1 MKKLL
6 LGGMISASI
15 FAGAV
20 AADAPQAGQQQIS
33 QEQLMQLLQ
42 QAQPSITVDEALK
55 DPQFDVFI
63 ITADGESAGGTIIKK
78 EGEGRYSLDLLF
90 IFKEFL
96 NKKIGTRAWQAIEAH
111 YPDAVVWETFTPYF
125 ERRNIHFYLHKCHF
139 RIVEFFSEFH
149 REEHDLT
156 EEFKDVNTSGF
167 FRFEKIMDHSKEP
180 R

>member
-1 MKKLL
+1 MNIHLRKIEDHEVPLFRREMK
-6 LGGMISASI
+6 SA
-15 FAGAV
+15 FEQGVYDRFGALD
-20 AADAPQAGQQQIS
+20 AAPIPP
-33 QEQLMQLLQ
+33 ENE
-42 QAQPSITVDEALK
+42 VDEALK

-96 NKKIGTRAWQAIEAH
+96 NKKTGTRAWQAIEAH
-111 YPDAVVWETFTPYF
+111 YPDAVVWKTFTPYF